1 MSDYNIKK
9 RHELLERSIGVKT
22 EEEDSFSS
30 SNTLMITVTVCMIV
44 FSALEI
50 GLYLLYNRVVIKYFL
65 YIYLQINYAFAFSFI
80 LG

>member
-9 RHELLERSIGVKT
+9 RHELLGRSIGVKT

-50 GLYLLYNRVVIKYFL
+50 GLYLLYNRVVI
-65 YIYLQINYAFAFSFI
+65 
-80 LG
+80 

>member
-50 GLYLLYNRVVIKYFL
+50 GLYLLYNRVVIEYFL
-65 YIYLQINYAFAFSFI
+65 YVYLQINYAFAFSFI

>member
-9 RHELLERSIGVKT
+9 RHELLKTSIGVKT

-50 GLYLLYNRVVIKYFL
+50 GLYLLYNRVVI
-65 YIYLQINYAFAFSFI
+65 
-80 LG
+80 

>member
-50 GLYLLYNRVVIKYFL
+50 GLYLLYNRVVI
-65 YIYLQINYAFAFSFI
+65 
-80 LG
+80 